1 MPFSTIDEEPMKTLA
16 ELRAQIDALDQEI
29 LAKLS
34 QRAQCAQAVGEV
46 KKAEEGD
53 NIVFYRPERERQVL
67 NRLQA
72 LNQGP
77 LPDAEVARLFREIM
91 SACLA
96 LELPL
101 NIAYLGPEG
110 TFTQAAALKQFGHSV
125 TTNAK
130 RSIEEVFKAVETGDC
145 QYGVVPVENST
156 EGMVTHTLDTLAL
169 SPLNICGEVLL
180 RIEQNLLT
188 HEEHLEAVKVVY
200 SHSQSL
206 AQCRVWLAENL
217 PNVETVMVGSNAE
230 AAKRAAKE
238 RHSAAIAGK
247 MAAELYE
254 LPVRYTHIEDNSS
267 NTTRFLVIGRQFIE
281 SSGNDKTSI
290 LVSSHNR
297 PGLLY
302 KLLEPIGRHNVNMT
316 RIESRPSKQGMWEYV
331 FFIDLEGHQNAPE
344 MQALF
349 AEIRDQASLFRVLG
363 SYPKAG

>member
-1 MPFSTIDEEPMKTLA
+1 MKTLA

-34 QRAQCAQAVGEV
+34 ERARCAQAVGEV
-46 KKAEEGD
+46 KKAEQGD
-53 NIVFYRPERERQVL
+53 SIIFYRPERERQVL

-125 TTNAK
+125 KTCAK
-130 RSIEEVFKAVETGDC
+130 RSIEEVFKAVEAGAC

-156 EGMVTHTLDTLAL
+156 EGMITHTLDTLAF

-188 HEEHLEAVKVVY
+188 HTERLEDIQVVY
-200 SHSQSL
+200 SHAQSL
-206 AQCRVWLAENL
+206 AQCRDWLAQNL
-217 PNVETVMVGSNAE
+217 PHVETVMVASNAE
-230 AAKRAAKE
+230 AAKRAAQE
-238 RHSAAIAGK
+238 HHSAAIAGK
-247 MAAELYE
+247 MAAELYDVP
-254 LPVRYTHIEDNSS
+254 LRFTHIEDNAN
-267 NTTRFLVIGRQFIE
+267 NTTRFLVIGQQEIE
-281 SSGNDKTSI
+281 RSGQDKTSI
-290 LVSSHNR
+290 LVSSQNR

-302 KLLEPIGRHNVNMT
+302 KLLEPIGRYGVNMT
-316 RIESRPSKQGMWEYV
+316 RIESRPSKQGMWEYI
-331 FFIDLEGHQNAPE
+331 FFIDLEGHQQSPE

-349 AEIRDQASLFRVLG
+349 AEIRAEASLFRVLG
-363 SYPKAG
+363 SYPKAE